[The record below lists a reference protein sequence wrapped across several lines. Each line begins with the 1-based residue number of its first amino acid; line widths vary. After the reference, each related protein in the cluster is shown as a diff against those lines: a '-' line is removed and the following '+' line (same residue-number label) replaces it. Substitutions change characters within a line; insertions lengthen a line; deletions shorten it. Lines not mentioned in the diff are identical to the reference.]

1 MRDVRACVFGDS
13 LVAGVGDDTRLGWVG
28 RVAARTPPSTGVAL
42 TVYPLG
48 VRAEATEDI
57 VVRMPLESA
66 PRFARGD
73 EHRIVVAPGVAD
85 AVRGVEP
92 QRSAVAL
99 DFALASTDVPVLVVG
114 PPPVGAGEVRERARA
129 LSDAFAEVCARR
141 GIRYIP
147 TFDRLA
153 RRKAWRESAAGDGI
167 HPAEAGYTLLAG
179 AVLDGGWYEWLG
191 VGPPATN
198 RPAQRG

>member
-13 LVAGVGDDTRLGWVG
+13 LVAAVGDEKRLGWVG

-48 VRAEATEDI
+48 VRAESTEDI
-57 VVRMPLESA
+57 VVRIPLESV

-73 EHRIVVAPGVAD
+73 DHRIVVAPGVAD

-114 PPPVGAGEVRERARA
+114 PPPVGSREVRYRARA
-129 LSDAFAEVCARR
+129 LSDAFAEVCGRR
-141 GIRYIP
+141 GNPYVP

-153 RRKAWRESAAGDGI
+153 RRKAWRESIGDDGI
-167 HPAEAGYTLLAG
+167 HPTEAGYTLLAR

-191 VGPPATN
+191 VSPPAPR
-198 RPAQRG
+198 RPARHG